1 MARVK
6 KNETQITFETTEEEL
21 KNIFGDEVNQI
32 TKHDVVLIRD
42 GDNPYLIKNEEWEK
56 ELTQTEYE
64 KVRVLLLGSK
74 NYAKSKQEIRKEG
87 FININKNLF

>member
-1 MARVK
+1 MTRTK
-6 KNETQITFETTEEEL
+6 KEEPQSTFATTEEEM
-21 KNIFGDEVNQI
+21 KNIFGDETIQVLE
-32 TKHDVVLIRD
+32 HDLVLIKE
-42 GDNPYLIKNEEWEK
+42 GDKHYLIKNENWER

-64 KVRVLLLGSK
+64 RVRILLMGSK